1 MATIREL
8 IKKDGSRSYHVEVR
22 LKGHPPQRA
31 TFRTRSLAKKW
42 VQDVESGIRD
52 GRHFKIAESKSHT
65 VGELIDRFVRQWLSI
80 YPDSQKKQAALL
92 NWWNQWC
99 GHLLLGDLTP
109 AVIAEGRD
117 YLLSESTVRGGL
129 RNPST
134 VNRYL
139 SALGKALTVAVKE
152 WGWLEDSPIRNVSK
166 PSESEGR
173 ERFLSFDEKNQL
185 LLACRESRNSN
196 LLPIVSLALIT
207 GMRFGEIVGLCWRDI
222 DFKQRTIT
230 LLRTK
235 NGDRRVIPLTD
246 EAANIFRE
254 CPTFGALSDELVFKS
269 LRNTNTQRKVSIREA
284 FEHAVRRAGIK
295 NFRFHDLRHTAASYM
310 AMAGATQGELMAIL
324 GHRSPSMTRRYA
336 HYSQAHLSKV
346 LERSLLAITNKDPKE
361 EQKNDATQS

>member
-8 IKKDGSRSYHVEVR
+8 VRKDGSRSYHAEVR

-52 GRHFKIAESKSHT
+52 GRHFKTANAKRHT
-65 VGELIDRFVRQWLSI
+65 VREMIERFVTQWL
-80 YPDSQKKQAALL
+80 PKNPQSQDKQASLL
-92 NWWNQWC
+92 EWWNQWC
-99 GHLLLGDLTP
+99 GHLVLADLTA

-117 YLLSESTVRGGL
+117 QLLSETTVRGGL
-129 RNPST
+129 RSPST

-139 SALGKALTVAVKE
+139 SAIGKALTVAVKE
-152 WGWLEDSPIRNVSK
+152 WGWLEVNPIRNVCK
-166 PSESEGR
+166 PSENEGR
-173 ERFLSFDEKNQL
+173 ERFLSIEEKGRL
-185 LLACRESRNSN
+185 LQACAESRNPN

-207 GMRFGEIVGLCWRDI
+207 GMRFGEIAGLRWSDI
-222 DFKQRTIT
+222 DFNQRTIT

-246 EAANIFRE
+246 EAAEIFHK
-254 CPTFGALSDELVFKS
+254 CLTFGSSSNEMVFRS
-269 LRNTNTQRKVSIREA
+269 QRNTITEKKVSIREA
-284 FEHAVRRAGIK
+284 FENAIKRAEIN

-310 AMAGATQGELMAIL
+310 AMSGATQGELMAIL

-336 HYSQAHLSKV
+336 HYSQDHLSKV
-346 LERSLLAITNKDPKE
+346 LERNQLKTKIVISQE
-361 EQKNDATQS
+361 GE